1 MSSEFQAAW
10 ARFTDA
16 QWKAK
21 GDLPA
26 TAQSRL
32 DERLLSEG
40 LAMSRADAAVKLRYA
55 LWCNTGER
63 WLEAA
68 ALGASVPKMAE
79 LLDIDDTV
87 NQVLWSTIQSLEAM
101 EAANG

>member
-1 MSSEFQAAW
+1 MSELRAAW

-16 QWKAK
+16 HWKAK

-32 DERLLSEG
+32 DEKLFSEG
-40 LAMSRADAAVKLRYA
+40 LATCRADAAIKLRYA

-68 ALGASVPKMAE
+68 ALGAEVPKIAE
-79 LLDIDDTV
+79 LLDLDDVV

-101 EAANG
+101 ENANAQ